1 MRWLHWSD
9 ILPLLAVL
17 LTFGLEVYS
26 EDNSVQISPQVNTPA
41 IEFPV
46 QLIGFPVI
54 IVAVRLSNFVKKL
67 AYSLNPR
74 TYVKRSKRGALA
86 AGHAGHHQPQAHV
99 IEDLDPSKVEEQL
112 VKEMGTD
119 VCVYEKVCE
128 EYAMTKE
135 VAEHEGQNT
144 VIDWPE
150 VVSKY
155 ELTPEKSKKFYLLS
169 VFLGDIV
176 ASPKLC
182 HELVKRGRACTT

>member
-9 ILPLLAVL
+9 LLTLLAIL
-17 LTFGLEVYS
+17 LTFGLEVVS
-26 EDNSVQISPQVNTPA
+26 EENSVQISPQVNSPA

-67 AYSLNPR
+67 AYSLNPK

-86 AGHAGHHQPQAHV
+86 AHHAVSGHV
-99 IEDLDPSKVEEQL
+99 IEDLDPTKVEEQL
-112 VKEMGTD
+112 VKEMGKD

-128 EYAMTKE
+128 EYALSKE
-135 VAEHEGQNT
+135 HAEHDGQNS

-176 ASPKLC
+176 ASPELC
-182 HELVKRGRACTT
+182 HELVKRGRACS